1 MIQALILSLLIN
13 YLPATPE
20 LAMPAPGTILNQ
32 YLAPL
37 TPYSGG
43 HRGID
48 IESQIN
54 EEILSPATGT
64 ISFVGKVGYR
74 NLITISFGDKKIS
87 LEPVC
92 SELLE
97 GTLVTQG
104 EVIGRVCEPDPQY
117 QWHCEITC
125 IHFGIRNSDG
135 YFSPLAL
142 IGGLPPSRLVP

>member
-13 YLPATPE
+13 YLPSMPE

-32 YLAPL
+32 YLSPL

-54 EEILSPATGT
+54 EEVLSPATGT

-74 NLITISFGDKKIS
+74 NLITISFGDKKSS

-104 EVIGRVCEPDPQY
+104 EVIGRVCESDPQY
-117 QWHCEITC
+117 QWHCETTC

-135 YFSPLAL
+135 YFSPLAV
-142 IGGLPPSRLVP
+142 IGVLPPSRLVP